1 MGSGQV
7 GGGTNTT
14 KISVYQIK
22 CMSCSWGACVC
33 CTMYSGTLKDL
44 GRTWVR
50 FLKITQNERYT
61 ILKIN
66 KKIRL
71 SLEQFKHKMLN
82 PKLLI

>member
-61 ILKIN
+61 ILKI
-66 KKIRL
+66 KKKMCL
-71 SLEQFKHKMLN
+71 SLEQFKHKMLKF
-82 PKLLI
+82 KLLI